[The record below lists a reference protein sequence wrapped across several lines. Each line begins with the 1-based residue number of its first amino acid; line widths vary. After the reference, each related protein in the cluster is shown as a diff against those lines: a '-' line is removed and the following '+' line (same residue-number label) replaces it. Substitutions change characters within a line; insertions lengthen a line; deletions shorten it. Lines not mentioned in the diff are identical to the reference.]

1 MKIIKKNIQMLRDG
15 TIKKQLALLKEDID
29 LYACRL
35 EYDLNLAKGYKNYS
49 YMRKFLK
56 LFFGRNC
63 FRYVLYFRLDPFSR
77 FVSFFSHLRM
87 IVQLFGV
94 IGMEW
99 LEVESF
105 LCTLGG
111 RFLIVSI

>member
-35 EYDLNLAKGYKNYS
+35 EYDLDLTKGYKNYS
-49 YMRKFLK
+49 YTRKFIK

-63 FRYVLYFRLDPFSR
+63 L
-77 FVSFFSHLRM
+77 VSFSHLHM
-87 IVQLFGV
+87 IVLQYGA
-94 IGMEW
+94 IGT
-99 LEVESF
+99 V
-105 LCTLGG
+105 
-111 RFLIVSI
+111 